1 MIMNEMNELETL
13 LRSWAPRRPSPRVKE
28 QIFATGQADAAAGMT
43 AAAREP
49 LRTPQGF
56 GLRQSA
62 GALRSEHLGQ
72 WKVKRQRTGTVQDV
86 GAFAAAVQSAL
97 VVARALRGQAGRLPY
112 FAVRLLAP
120 AMAAMMLMAALVSQR
135 NDTALSSPARSGP
148 LVAMMMSNQS
158 AAAYLPASFQPEQN
172 RVTPQTFEWTN
183 GSSSTSSIR
192 SLSVLRER

>member
-1 MIMNEMNELETL
+1 MNELETL
-13 LRSWAPRRPSPRVKE
+13 LRSWAPRCPSPRVKQ
-28 QIFATGQADAAAGMT
+28 QIFA
-43 AAAREP
+43 
-49 LRTPQGF
+49 
-56 GLRQSA
+56 
-62 GALRSEHLGQ
+62 
-72 WKVKRQRTGTVQDV
+72 
-86 GAFAAAVQSAL
+86 AAAVL
-97 VVARALRGQAGRLPY
+97 NVARVFREHAGRLPC
-112 FAVRLLAP
+112 FAVRWLAP
-120 AMAAMMLMAALVSQR
+120 AMAAMMLMAALVNQR